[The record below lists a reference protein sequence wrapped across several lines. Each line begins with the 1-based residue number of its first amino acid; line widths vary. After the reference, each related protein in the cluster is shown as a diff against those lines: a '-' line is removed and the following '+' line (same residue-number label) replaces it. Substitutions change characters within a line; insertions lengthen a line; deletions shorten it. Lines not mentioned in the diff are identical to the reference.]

1 MAWSVIGAKGM
12 MQSLSSTLYLA
23 IVYLISCAIA
33 GYIQASVVHW
43 LGDEDIEPTL
53 DPMAYIDPVGFVAAI
68 FFYIGWWKVLP
79 INTSVAYRYRFPH
92 LVLLLMFGIRAIAH
106 FVISGFAYFCISAI
120 FGSMALFQMSAII
133 ASLTAAKRVLFLLL
147 TFLFFF
153 NIIQT
158 LFQALV
164 AITET
169 IIIAASGNQ
178 PEEWRLSDHLILI
191 LFPLLML
198 FLFGDV
204 MIDKLVKFFVIM
216 EQGIRII
223 FGLSIGKMA

>member
-1 MAWSVIGAKGM
+1 
-12 MQSLSSTLYLA
+12 
-23 IVYLISCAIA
+23 
-33 GYIQASVVHW
+33 
-43 LGDEDIEPTL
+43 
-53 DPMAYIDPVGFVAAI
+53 
-68 FFYIGWWKVLP
+68 
-79 INTSVAYRYRFPH
+79 
-92 LVLLLMFGIRAIAH
+92 LLMFGILYIAH
-106 FVISGFAYFCISAI
+106 FVLSGIAYFCISAI
-120 FGSMALFQMSAII
+120 FGSMALFQMSQITAQ
-133 ASLTAAKRVLFLLL
+133 LTAPKRVLFLLF

-169 IIIAASGNQ
+169 IIIAASGNR
-178 PEEWRLSDHLILI
+178 PEEWRLSDHLVLI

-216 EQGIRII
+216 EQGMRIL
-223 FGLSIGKMA
+223 FGLTIGKMA